1 MENKNTEITN
11 DILNTGRIL
20 VGALKAQLNG
30 EEYAFPENTDF
41 QKLHKLS
48 ERHKVT
54 SLIAQSVVKCDFAPE
69 KAKSVF
75 QKEAFRC
82 AARYAAQEQ
91 EMRELTEIF
100 SEAGIKHCFLKGTK
114 VARFYDAPD
123 MRFMLDMDVYVEP
136 GKFDDA
142 EKILSDRGYELNN
155 FEDEKDKGMVK
166 KPFLNIELHK
176 ELKYDYDKG
185 YDYYKG
191 AFQRMESSDGGF
203 ALNMTKEDFYV
214 YILSHTA
221 HHFESA
227 GTGIKSIVDHYYL
240 KNRLKP
246 LCDGEKLNGDLEKT
260 GLRVFSDKMDELAD
274 YWFAD
279 GEKTADVEETADYII
294 LSGVFGNEV
303 NYYLSGIIKGDYG
316 EKKSSYFL
324 KRLFLPYRLMKDRY
338 PILKKMPFLLPFLW
352 VVRFFASLSKSRDI
366 SDEMRTINAVAE
378 DAKDN
383 QINFM
388 KKHGL

>member
-1 MENKNTEITN
+1 MENKTEITN

-20 VGALKAQLNG
+20 TEALKYQLKG
-30 EEYAFPENTDF
+30 ETYAFPADTDF
-41 QKLHKLS
+41 SKLHKLA

-54 SLIAQSVVKCDFAPE
+54 SLVAQSVVKCDFAPSQI
-69 KAKSVF
+69 KVVF

-82 AARYAAQEQ
+82 AARYAAQEKEMQ
-91 EMRELTEIF
+91 ELSAVF
-100 SEAGIKHCFLKGTK
+100 SEAEISHCFLKGTK
-114 VARFYDAPD
+114 VAKFYDTPD

-136 GKFDDA
+136 GKFQQA
-142 EKILSDRGYELNN
+142 KKILADRGYEQNN
-155 FEDEKDKGMVK
+155 FEDEKDKGLVK

-191 AFQRMESSDGGF
+191 AFLRMESSDGGY
-203 ALNMTKEDFYV
+203 ALNMTNEDFYV

-240 KNRLKP
+240 KNRLRP
-246 LCDGEKLNGDLEKT
+246 LCDEDKLNGALEKI

-274 YWFAD
+274 YWFSD
-279 GEKTADVEETADYII
+279 EKVEEDIKETADFII
-294 LSGVFGNEV
+294 LSGVFGNDV
-303 NYYLSGIIKGDYG
+303 NYYLSGVIKGNYG

-324 KRLFLPYRLMKDRY
+324 KRLFLPYGLMKDRY
-338 PILKKMPFLLPFLW
+338 PILKKLPFLLPFLW
-352 VVRFFASLSKSRDI
+352 VVRFFASLSKSKEI
-366 SDEMRTINAVAE
+366 SDEMKTISSVAPE
-378 DAKDN
+378 EKEKQA
-383 QINFM
+383 NFM